1 MPAPA
6 DNTAQLPMDER
17 RENAVREL
25 TETVRQLAAHYG
37 LWLAETVHQLGLEAA
52 LDAERE
58 AGDRFFP
65 ILAAKLERALG
76 LEKQALWKGMTPEV
90 LEDTTQAL
98 RTAWLAADGVWF
110 QAVEGA
116 AGMDAAKRV
125 NDTCWARFAPLEAAR
140 AKAALGLPD
149 NGGIPA
155 LKAVLAA
162 RMYGRLNKWEF
173 AEETDTSIIFRMTDC
188 RVQTARKRKGLA
200 DYPCKSGGTTEYT
213 GLARTVD
220 PRLTCECVGCP
231 PDDHPKEWVCAWR
244 FQLSDEGE

>member
-1 MPAPA
+1 
-6 DNTAQLPMDER
+6 MDEPR
-17 RENAVREL
+17 DQSAREL
-25 TETVRQLAAHYG
+25 TEIIRQLASHYG
-37 LWLAETVHQLGLEAA
+37 LWLAEAVHQLGLDEA
-52 LDAERE
+52 LKAERE

-65 ILAAKLERALG
+65 LLESKIERALG
-76 LEKQALWKGMTPEV
+76 LEKRALWRDADPE
-90 LEDTTQAL
+90 LLDRAAQAL

-110 QAVEGA
+110 QAVEGR

-140 AKAALGLPD
+140 IKAVLGLPD
-149 NGGIPA
+149 HGGIPA

-173 AEETDTSIIFRMTDC
+173 AEETETSLVFRMTDC
-188 RVQTARKRKGLA
+188 RVQTARRRKGLA

-220 PRLTCECVGCP
+220 PRLKCECVGCP
-231 PDDHPKEWVCAWR
+231 PDAHPEEWVCAWR
-244 FQLSDEGE
+244 FTLADGEK

>member
-1 MPAPA
+1 MTAPA
-6 DNTAQLPMDER
+6 DSPVETFTDQR
-17 RENAVREL
+17 RAEAAREL

-37 LWLAETVHQLGLEAA
+37 LWLAETVHQLGLDAA
-52 LDAERE
+52 LAAERE

-65 ILAAKLERALG
+65 LLAAKIERALG
-76 LEKQALWKGMTPEV
+76 LEAGDMWRGAAPEALEGAAQAV
-90 LEDTTQAL
+90 

-110 QAVEGA
+110 QAVEEA

-140 AKAALGLPD
+140 IKAVLGLPD
-149 NGGIPA
+149 DGGIPA

-173 AEETDTSIIFRMTDC
+173 AEETAASLVFRMTDC
-188 RVQTARKRKGLA
+188 RVQTARRRKGLA
-200 DYPCKSGGTTEYT
+200 DYPCKSGGATEYA

-220 PRLTCECVGCP
+220 PRLACQCVGCP
-231 PDDHPKEWVCAWR
+231 PDAHPEEWVCAWR
-244 FQLSDEGE
+244 FTLADKA